1 MVLLAN
7 PIRTAAG
14 RPAVRPQRTVR
25 RSMRS
30 TRVLLVEDDPVT
42 AEVFA
47 RALLQDGHVVR
58 VARDG
63 NQALHALRD
72 HPPDLLILDLGLP
85 MLPGTEVLRR
95 VRSPHNRQLPVVVVS
110 GSSQEIARVDDELLQ
125 PGIWVMKPVRPRD
138 LVAAVRDILAAQP
151 DHDHDDDHDDD
162 DA

>member
-7 PIRTAAG
+7 PLREAAG
-14 RPAVRPQRTVR
+14 RPSPKPQRTLR
-25 RSMRS
+25 RAARS

-47 RALLQDGHVVR
+47 RALAQDGHVVR

-72 HPPDLLILDLGLP
+72 HPPDLLILDVGLP
-85 MLPGTEVLRR
+85 LLPGTEVLHRL
-95 VRSPHNRQLPVVVVS
+95 RSPQNRLLPVVVVS
-110 GSSQEIARVDDELLQ
+110 GTSQQLAKVEDELLE

-138 LVAAVRDILAAQP
+138 LVAAVRQLLAAQT
-151 DHDHDDDHDDD
+151 DDD
-162 DA
+162 DDRTA